1 VRVEAVFRID
11 TMTGETWEY
20 LNTFD
25 NGKVTSGWTAI
36 KELGAP
42 PRQRENKPIQK
53 KNPARGQG
61 AK

>member
-1 VRVEAVFRID
+1 
-11 TMTGETWEY
+11 MTGETWEY

-53 KNPARGQG
+53 KNPARAQG